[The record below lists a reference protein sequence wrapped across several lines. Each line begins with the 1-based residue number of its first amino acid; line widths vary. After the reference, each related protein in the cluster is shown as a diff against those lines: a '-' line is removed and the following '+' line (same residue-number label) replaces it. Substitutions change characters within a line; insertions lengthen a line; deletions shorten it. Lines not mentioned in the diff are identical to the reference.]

1 MPTYDLQDP
10 TDVDILRANFDII
23 SRSEW
28 DEYIALAE
36 ERNIGYKNI
45 NILKTAERK
54 AGISKFLSPKVILWV
69 MNLVER
75 LDADEEEE

>member
-36 ERNIGYKNI
+36 QRNIGYKNI

-69 MNLVER
+69 MDLVER
-75 LDADEEEE
+75 LDADDEEE

>member
-36 ERNIGYKNI
+36 QRNIGYKNI

-54 AGISKFLSPKVILWV
+54 AGISKFLSPKVI
-69 MNLVER
+69 
-75 LDADEEEE
+75 

>member
-69 MNLVER
+69 MDLVER
-75 LDADEEEE
+75 LDADDEEE

>member
-75 LDADEEEE
+75 LDADDEEE

>member
-36 ERNIGYKNI
+36 QRNIGYKNI

-75 LDADEEEE
+75 LDADDEEE

>member
-1 MPTYDLQDP
+1 MPSYDLQDP

-75 LDADEEEE
+75 LDADDEEE